1 MHPAIDVE
9 LPPAY
14 PSGLRQEDSEPTMQP
29 VQRSKMPSNYNS
41 FLMAIDKAGAN
52 VTRLSS
58 VLGNVSSVSSS
69 ASAGTIYANQFY
81 NLSVYLASKDIP
93 VIQYKSLPKVHLIR
107 IPKASS
113 SSMSAVARRAVG
125 CSPPG
130 PCCHFPGVP
139 VGSCA
144 SKGLFKCQE
153 DKKVIGCTDHFPSL
167 RYLFEPRVPSISMM
181 RNPYTRSLSGF
192 FYPGIHHNSDCA
204 KDIDTCFVEYTQN
217 LKWKN
222 IAVKMLTGDHA
233 YAPVKTCANN
243 DTCIH
248 SAQQA
253 VENLRYFAFMGVAE
267 MWELSLLVYHR
278 KFPTIAPD
286 LSEFKMSTE
295 ENSVTK
301 GNRVNMKEGYAEF
314 KRNAL
319 DKHRDPLY
327 IQNSLDTIL
336 YRAVIDRLCEE
347 LHSYA
352 VWQYP
357 LVREYWALYSPVKT
371 LKCP

>member
-1 MHPAIDVE
+1 MFSGVLLLCFVYLALQ
-9 LPPAY
+9 LPRACT
-14 PSGLRQEDSEPTMQP
+14 SGLRQDDSEVNRLKKHFQQKVEGAKYKPTARPTLQPTMQP
-29 VQRSKMPSNYNS
+29 VQRSKMPSNSNL
-41 FLMAIDKAGAN
+41 FLATVYRVESNM
-52 VTRLSS
+52 TRLSN
-58 VLGNVSSVSSS
+58 VLANISSIVP
-69 ASAGTIYANQFY
+69 AGATYANQFY
-81 NLSVYLASKDIP
+81 NLSVYLASKDQP
-93 VIQYKSLPKVHLIR
+93 ATPYKSLPKVHLIR

-113 SSMSAVARRAVG
+113 SSMSAIARRAVG

-130 PCCHFPGVP
+130 PCCHYPGVP

-153 DKKVIGCTDHFPSL
+153 DKKVIGCTDHFPTL

-204 KDIDTCFVEYTQN
+204 KDIDTCFVEYAQS

-233 YAPVKTCANN
+233 YAPVKTCLTN

-253 VENLRYFAFMGVAE
+253 VENLRFFAFMGVAE
-267 MWELSLLVYHR
+267 MWELSLLVFHR
-278 KFPTIAPD
+278 KFPSLPPD
-286 LSEFKMSTE
+286 LSEFKMATE

-301 GNRVNMKEGYAEF
+301 GEYIWVFLPGYG
-314 KRNAL
+314 
-319 DKHRDPLY
+319 Y
-327 IQNSLDTIL
+327 TI
-336 YRAVIDRLCEE
+336 I
-347 LHSYA
+347 
-352 VWQYP
+352 
-357 LVREYWALYSPVKT
+357 
-371 LKCP
+371 

>member
-1 MHPAIDVE
+1 MFGVVLLVCFACLV
-9 LPPAY
+9 LQLSPAY
-14 PSGLRQEDSEPTMQP
+14 PSGLRQDDSEISRLKKHFQQKIEGAKYKPTARPTVQPTMQP
-29 VQRSKMPSNYNS
+29 VQRSKMPSS
-41 FLMAIDKAGAN
+41 SISILMTIDKALSN

-58 VLGNVSSVSSS
+58 AGANVSSASSS
-69 ASAGTIYANQFY
+69 APAGTLYANQFH
-81 NLSVYLASKDIP
+81 NLSVYLASKDVP
-93 VIQYKSLPKVHLIR
+93 VVQYKSLPKVHLIR

-233 YAPVKTCANN
+233 YAPVKTCATN

-286 LSEFKMSTE
+286 LSEFKMATE
-295 ENSVTK
+295 ENSITK
-301 GNRVNMKEGYAEF
+301 GM
-314 KRNAL
+314 
-319 DKHRDPLY
+319 Y
-327 IQNSLDTIL
+327 ICNFTEISAYNHSTI
-336 YRAVIDRLCEE
+336 RA
-347 LHSYA
+347 
-352 VWQYP
+352 
-357 LVREYWALYSPVKT
+357 
-371 LKCP
+371 